1 MISEKTRQILPECIA
16 LRRLLHENAE
26 LSFEEYKTTEIL
38 TERLSAVPGLTL
50 EKPCKTGVIATLQG
64 AYPGPVIA
72 IRADI
77 DALPITEE
85 NGLPFRS
92 KNPGAMH
99 ACGHD
104 GHTAML
110 LAAAKILASEA
121 DKLHGTVKFIFQHAE
136 ELPPGGAE
144 ELVKAGVLNDVA
156 EVYGLHL
163 SSLYPT
169 GHFGI
174 RPGALTSATDRFD
187 IVIQGKGGHS
197 AYPEGCI
204 DPIVIAG
211 QVITSLQTLVS
222 RQISATEPA
231 VVSICM
237 LSAGTAYN
245 IIPGEVKITGSTRT
259 FNPKTR
265 EALPKKMEAIVK
277 GACDAYGA
285 SYEFTFSLGYASV
298 INDEKLTEFGRK
310 VAAETFGEDHLFAIG
325 PLMPGEDFAAMSA
338 IRPGF
343 FVELGA
349 GTAPDCNVPHHN
361 ARYLLDEDALAY
373 GIEYFCQLVRNRLSV

>member
-1 MISEKTRQILPECIA
+1 MISEKTTQILPECIA

-38 TERLSAVPGLTL
+38 MERLSAISGLTL
-50 EKPCKTGVIATLQG
+50 YRPCNPGVIATLQG
-64 AYPGPVIA
+64 AFPGPVIA

-85 NGLPFRS
+85 NDLPFRS

-110 LAAAKILASEA
+110 LAAAKILAGEA

-144 ELVKAGVLNDVA
+144 ELVKAGVLADVD

-187 IVIQGKGGHS
+187 IVIKGKGGHS

-231 VVSICM
+231 VVSTSPPTRRRPRVRPKR
-237 LSAGTAYN
+237 SAHRRS
-245 IIPGEVKITGSTRT
+245 PPCR
-259 FNPKTR
+259 
-265 EALPKKMEAIVK
+265 
-277 GACDAYGA
+277 
-285 SYEFTFSLGYASV
+285 
-298 INDEKLTEFGRK
+298 
-310 VAAETFGEDHLFAIG
+310 
-325 PLMPGEDFAAMSA
+325 
-338 IRPGF
+338 
-343 FVELGA
+343 
-349 GTAPDCNVPHHN
+349 
-361 ARYLLDEDALAY
+361 
-373 GIEYFCQLVRNRLSV
+373 